1 MPQDIQGLDEYIAT
15 PATRLSNPFANP
27 SWMKMLLVA
36 LVYFACAYFSR
47 LVNLPDYYN
56 LFTGLPAGLAFVT
69 FVIWGPRLWQF
80 IWISAFAADLL
91 HYVNQV
97 HDAESIAIN
106 IITAFFTASGAITQA
121 LIGAYLAK
129 PFVKNANKI
138 LNIVET
144 TVFLC
149 RAGPIA
155 CLISTTINTF
165 VLYQFHGL
173 QDNAIIMITWMS
185 GYTLDILGI
194 LLLAPVIFYTQSYM
208 RIGNGWRRRIVI
220 VTTSLFGTAALLLAG
235 LCLFNHNEAR
245 NSRIIFEEK
254 ANEINF
260 HARNAIRIG
269 EDRLRNIAALSK
281 SNNSLTSSEFV
292 IFNQTAGLPECVI
305 TFSWIPNEAYGVT
318 AGTFTHRLIYPE
330 DHEADLYGKDIAE
343 QVSGPALQRTMK
355 TGRLTLASSVDSN
368 KPVWWLIYPVFA
380 DISLDTKSTPD
391 SKLLGFAA
399 AQINM
404 QLFFEDLVNTAD
416 HMNIALRIKGMA
428 SWHPSET
435 LLEHRVPAQSAP
447 DLKYSLS
454 KHFAGEGLQI
464 EMWSLHVPEFGWEIG
479 SIIFL
484 LFGLIFMILISAYS
498 FNTLNYGFYLEHQIT
513 KRTREIELQNARTN
527 ALVEN
532 LKDVAF
538 TVDENGIVQ
547 SINPAITHIFGYTV
561 TEVIGSS
568 ITFLIPE
575 MVCSLTNCW
584 LQTKEAKSFELEKE
598 TEAQHK
604 NGHFFPIRLTIAEYS
619 VDGERFFS
627 GVLHDLRE
635 QKRLMSDVEAA
646 RDKAEAAS
654 HAKSDFLAAMSHE
667 IRTPMNGVI
676 GMLEV
681 LTQSSLRP
689 DQVEIVELVRES
701 AIALL
706 GIINDILDFSKIE
719 AGKLQL
725 ADEPLSIEKE
735 TEKVCAL
742 LDRMAEQKNVE
753 LLMFVDPAIPGRL
766 QGDALRL
773 RQILYNLIN
782 NAIKFS
788 SKLKRQ
794 GYVSVHV
801 KLASPE
807 QGQTWIQCEVCDNG
821 IGMSEEVQLRLFTAF
836 EQGESSTTRRF
847 GGTGL
852 GLAIS
857 RQLANMMGGEITVQ
871 STINEGSIF
880 FVRLPFTHR
889 SADKQNESMPLAELS
904 CLTIGSEGG
913 FISNATRYLTHA
925 GAQVQ
930 HVESINDV
938 NVHGTT
944 SSGKPWVWL
953 LDTKVNFS
961 TDLLR
966 TITNQYA
973 QQNIRIIVIGR
984 GRRRKPRCIGDNIF
998 LVDANVLSRRN
1009 LIHTVALAAG
1019 FAQEE
1024 ELASSNESYATITET
1039 TVSENNLCLGNP
1051 ILVAEDNEI
1060 NQKVIQR
1067 QLTLLGIK
1075 ADIANNGR
1083 EALRLWMT
1091 NKYALLLTDVH
1102 MPDIDGYQ
1110 LTAAIRAEETKANLN
1125 RMPIIA
1131 LTANVLKGEA
1141 EHCKALGMDD
1151 YLSKP
1156 VQLAVL
1162 KETIEK
1168 WYSLTEIKDNA
1179 YPEVAPMDV
1188 NILKKLVGNDETV
1201 IDEMLSAFRTSA
1213 TRIESELQIACEA
1226 LLCDRAKKAAHKL
1239 KSSARSVGALRLGDV
1254 CEQIEQAGKNG
1265 EAEILGDLF
1274 ARFELEMASVN
1285 SYLVKSIKSNEQ

>member
-1 MPQDIQGLDEYIAT
+1 
-15 PATRLSNPFANP
+15 
-27 SWMKMLLVA
+27 MLLVA

-47 LVNLPDYYN
+47 LVNLPEYYN
-56 LFTGLPAGLAFVT
+56 LFAGLPAGLAFVT

-91 HYVNQV
+91 HYLDQV
-97 HDAESIAIN
+97 HDTESIAIN

-129 PFVKNANKI
+129 PFVKNAYKI

-144 TVFLC
+144 TAFLY

-165 VLYQFHGL
+165 VLYQLHGL
-173 QDNAIIMITWMS
+173 QDNAIMITWMS
-185 GYTLDILGI
+185 GYALDILGI
-194 LLLAPVIFYTQSYM
+194 LLFTPVIFYTQSYI

-220 VTTSLFGTAALLLAG
+220 ITISLFGAAALLLAG
-235 LCLFNHNEAR
+235 LFFFDQNEDR

-254 ANEINF
+254 ASEINF
-260 HARNAIRIG
+260 HAINAIRVG
-269 EDRLRNIAALSK
+269 EDRLRNIGALIK
-281 SNNSLTSSEFV
+281 SNNSLTFSEFV
-292 IFNQTAGLPECVI
+292 IFNQTAGLPKCVI
-305 TFSWIPNEAYGVT
+305 TVSWIPNGAYGGVT
-318 AGTFTHRLIYPE
+318 AGTFTHRFIYPE
-330 DHEADLYGKDIAE
+330 NHEADLYGKDITE
-343 QVSGPALQRTMK
+343 QIPGIALQRSIEN
-355 TGRLTLASSVDSN
+355 GRLALASSIDSDSQM
-368 KPVWWLIYPVFA
+368 WWLIYPVFA
-380 DISLDTKSTPD
+380 DNSLDTKSTPD

-404 QLFFEDLVNTAD
+404 QLFFENLILTAN

-435 LLEHRVPAQSAP
+435 FLEHRVPAQSAP

-464 EMWSLHVPEFGWEIG
+464 EMWNLHVPEFGWEIG
-479 SIIFL
+479 SILFL
-484 LFGLIFMILISAYS
+484 LFGLIFMMLISAYS

-568 ITFLIPE
+568 ISFLIPE

-604 NGHFFPIRLTIAEYS
+604 NGHFFPVCLTIAEYS

-654 HAKSDFLAAMSHE
+654 LAKSEFLAAMSHE

-689 DQVEIVELVRES
+689 DQVEMVELARES
-701 AIALL
+701 AIGLL

-719 AGKLQL
+719 AGKLKLVQ
-725 ADEPLSIEKE
+725 EPMSIEE
-735 TEKVCAL
+735 ITEKVCAL

-753 LLMFVDPAIPGRL
+753 LLMFVDPAIPGQL
-766 QGDALRL
+766 QGDVLRL

-788 SKLKRQ
+788 SKSEQQ
-794 GYVSVHV
+794 GHVSVHV
-801 KLASPE
+801 RLTSYE
-807 QGQTWIQCEVCDNG
+807 QGQTWIECSVHDDG
-821 IGMSEEVQLRLFTAF
+821 IGMSEQVRSQLFTAF

-871 STINEGSIF
+871 STINEGSTF

-889 SADKQNESMPLAELS
+889 SADKQNEPMPLAGLS

-913 FISNATRYLTHA
+913 FISNAACYLTHA

-930 HVESINDV
+930 HVESIDDV

-966 TITNQYA
+966 TITSQYA

-998 LVDANVLSRRN
+998 LIDANVLARRN

-1024 ELASSNESYATITET
+1024 ELASSNGSYATTTET
-1039 TVSENNLCLGNP
+1039 TVSENNLSLNNP

-1060 NQKVIQR
+1060 NQKVIER

-1083 EALRLWMT
+1083 EALRLWMI

-1110 LTAAIRAEETKANLN
+1110 LTAAIRTEETKANLN

-1168 WYSLTEIKDNA
+1168 WYNLTEIKDNA

-1213 TRIESELQIACEA
+1213 ARIESELQIACEA
-1226 LLCDRAKKAAHKL
+1226 LLCDQAKKAAHKL

-1285 SYLVKSIKSNEQ
+1285 SYLANFLNCIEQ